1 MYRFYIGCDRCQ
13 DWFHGR
19 CVGVS
24 QVEANHMDVYI
35 CPNCEKKEE
44 VDPISQKILQEKD
57 YENVRRLV
65 KSMQVCW
72 SNLGYISEKIFCSV
86 VLFVFLG
93 VNFQGSACTYISKL
107 DGCINLLMKDTK
119 DIQKNFA
126 TTNFNNSSVY
136 LFFIINYNCWKFIW
150 KLLFIWCS

>member
-1 MYRFYIGCDRCQ
+1 
-13 DWFHGR
+13 
-19 CVGVS
+19 
-24 QVEANHMDVYI
+24 MDVYI

-119 DIQKNFA
+119 NIQKNFA

-136 LFFIINYNCWKFIW
+136 LHN
-150 KLLFIWCS
+150 